1 MHMEHNFLMFIGVL
15 LICLVISMMMFKKPK
30 KVEPKNIGGQHGFK
44 CVGMGLQG
52 NMKKKCV
59 LVNEAPNK
67 EKGVYSN
74 YAECADN
81 CVYHPPAVLK
91 SYKCMIQGDGS
102 HICVPTT
109 EDPNPMNG
117 FFSTQEECVR
127 ACADPVPG
135 FNANYE
141 CTPMG
146 CIQSGKPAD
155 NVNVFDNEV
164 DCVVACNGKGFR
176 QNYKCVGGQ
185 CEKSNEMVN
194 NVDVFNSAEEC
205 VYKCANIHA

>member
-15 LICLVISMMMFKKPK
+15 LICLVISMMMFKK
-30 KVEPKNIGGQHGFK
+30 PKNIGGQHGFK

-67 EKGVYSN
+67 ENGVYSN
-74 YAECADN
+74 YVACADN
-81 CVYHPPAVLK
+81 CPAVIKPVLK

-102 HICVPTT
+102 HVCVPTT

-117 FFSTQEECVR
+117 FFSTQEECVS
-127 ACADPVPG
+127 ACEPG
-135 FNANYE
+135 FNISYE

-146 CIQSGKPAD
+146 CVQSGKPVD
-155 NVNVFDNEV
+155 NVNVFDNEI
-164 DCVVACNGKGFR
+164 DCVVACSGKGFR

-205 VYKCANIHA
+205 VYKCVNIHA

>member
-1 MHMEHNFLMFIGVL
+1 MEHNFLMFIGVL

-30 KVEPKNIGGQHGFK
+30 KIGGQHGFK
-44 CVGMGLQG
+44 CVGMGMQG

-67 EKGVYSN
+67 ENGVYSN
-74 YAECADN
+74 YAACVDN
-81 CVYHPPAVLK
+81 CENIHPPGYLK
-91 SYKCMIQGDGS
+91 SYKCMIQADGS

-127 ACADPVPG
+127 ACAGPVPG
-135 FNANYE
+135 FNATYE

-146 CIQSGKPAD
+146 CVQSGKPVD
-155 NVNVFDNEV
+155 NVNVFDNAV
-164 DCVVACNGKGFR
+164 NCAVACSGKGFI
-176 QNYKCVGGQ
+176 QNYKCVDGQ
-185 CEKSNEMVN
+185 CEKSIEMVN

-205 VYKCANIHA
+205 VYKCAKIHA